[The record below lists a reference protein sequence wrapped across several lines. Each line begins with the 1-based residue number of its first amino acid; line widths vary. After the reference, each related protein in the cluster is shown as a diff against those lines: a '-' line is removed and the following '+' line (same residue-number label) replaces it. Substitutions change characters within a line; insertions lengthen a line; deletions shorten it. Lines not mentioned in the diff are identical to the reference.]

1 MSKLPG
7 EWSSAI
13 VAALAEPFEPQDH
26 KTKRQGGQNI
36 TFVDVHRYKER
47 LNLVVGPHGWESAVR
62 FDVVGGKL
70 IATVRLTVLGV
81 TKENVGDEVEVPELN
96 ERGNEKIVG
105 SPATNSYAQA
115 FKRACSDFGLG
126 DYLYDEKKREAAKRG
141 LAAPRD
147 NIPPQLTASAKEPAT
162 SGQDKLIRQLLLS
175 HVFTDAE
182 RNPIIAKLDARALS
196 KLKAID
202 AIDWLQKEVKA
213 RKAVEQDDAAE
224 EELALGDDRPK
235 KRKQSA
241 QEAGR

>member
-1 MSKLPG
+1 MTTVTS
-7 EWSSAI
+7 WSAA
-13 VAALAEPFEPQDH
+13 VVEALAEPFAPADH

-47 LNLVVGPHGWESAVR
+47 LNAVVGPHGWESAVR

-96 ERGNEKIVG
+96 ERGNEKIIG

-126 DYLYDEKKREAAKRG
+126 DYLYDEKKREAAKQPAGPVEAMAEEVRRRSTEASR
-141 LAAPRD
+141 LAV
-147 NIPPQLTASAKEPAT
+147 PAT
-162 SGQDKLIRQLLLS
+162 EGQDTLIRKLLKS

-182 RNPIIAKLDARALS
+182 RDPILARLDAGSLN
-196 KLKAID
+196 KGKAME
-202 AIDWLQKEVKA
+202 AIDWMQKQLTA
-213 RKAVEQDDAAE
+213 RKAAEKDAA
-224 EELALGDDRPK
+224 
-235 KRKQSA
+235 
-241 QEAGR
+241 